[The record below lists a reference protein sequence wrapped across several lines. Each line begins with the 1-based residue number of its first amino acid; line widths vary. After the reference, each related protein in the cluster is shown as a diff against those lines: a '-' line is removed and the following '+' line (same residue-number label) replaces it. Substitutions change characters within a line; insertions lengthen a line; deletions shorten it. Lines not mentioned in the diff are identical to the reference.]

1 MYKTDYTG
9 NLGRNGKDSAIYKA
23 VGGGT
28 LNGGITG
35 STSGKTEQ
43 SNDPTVTDSSAAGY
57 HIIASDNTTI
67 KGGQYASVGIVPA
80 AKAGTTNN
88 VGVVAW
94 YDAKTRRVAYS
105 YNTDLDNP
113 VVGGM
118 WQEKANY
125 LDEQYTGWHV
135 DLTVDD
141 EGGIH
146 IAYYN
151 SAKGDLKYVYLSKYD
166 AEPSNPV
173 TVDSYLSVGTNIT
186 INTRHEGGNYV
197 PYIYYYNAS
206 SNQTPNS
213 IKVAWRT
220 DMETLRDGA
229 RPDKTDGGAKD
240 TFTGAWESM
249 TIPTENIPVEAT
261 VCGGVS
267 STATG
272 TNVYM
277 NSTVFLGYMSDTG
290 YEKAYIK
297 K

>member
-1 MYKTDYTG
+1 MTG
-9 NLGRNGKDSAIYKA
+9 LTFSEATLGQTYDRVKLPK
-23 VGGGT
+23 
-28 LNGGITG
+28 IT
-35 STSGKTEQ
+35 
-43 SNDPTVTDSSAAGY
+43 TVT
-57 HIIASDNTTI
+57 SDNKQSVYIGMAYQDMNNTI
-67 KGGQYASVGIVPA
+67 
-80 AKAGTTNN
+80 
-88 VGVVAW
+88 
-94 YDAKTRRVAYS
+94 
-105 YNTDLDNP
+105 
-113 VVGGM
+113 
-118 WQEKANY
+118 
-125 LDEQYTGWHV
+125 
-135 DLTVDD
+135 
-141 EGGIH
+141 
-146 IAYYN
+146 
-151 SAKGDLKYVYLSKYD
+151 
-166 AEPSNPV
+166 NPV

-186 INTRHEGGNYV
+186 INTRHEGENYV

-220 DMETLRDGA
+220 DMKTLRDGA
-229 RPDKTDGGAKD
+229 RPDKTYGGAKD

-261 VCGGVS
+261 VCGGVP

>member
-1 MYKTDYTG
+1 VPGLTFSEASSGQTYDRVK
-9 NLGRNGKDSAIYKA
+9 LPK
-23 VGGGT
+23 
-28 LNGGITG
+28 IT
-35 STSGKTEQ
+35 
-43 SNDPTVTDSSAAGY
+43 TVT
-57 HIIASDNTTI
+57 SDNKQSVYIGMAYQDMNNTI
-67 KGGQYASVGIVPA
+67 
-80 AKAGTTNN
+80 
-88 VGVVAW
+88 
-94 YDAKTRRVAYS
+94 
-105 YNTDLDNP
+105 NP
-113 VVGGM
+113 V
-118 WQEKANY
+118 KARFGTRSVE
-125 LDEQYTGWHV
+125 D
-135 DLTVDD
+135 
-141 EGGIH
+141 
-146 IAYYN
+146 
-151 SAKGDLKYVYLSKYD
+151 
-166 AEPSNPV
+166 PS
-173 TVDSYLSVGTNIT
+173 YEELHESVIFIGTNIT

-249 TIPTENIPVEAT
+249 TIPTENIPIEAT
-261 VCGGVS
+261 VCGGVP